1 MSGICHFRPRSS
13 AIRATP
19 GTAWCG
25 EGPREIVDWLEEEY
39 GEITEAEREAG
50 RAEPAEIG
58 AGNER
63 RRSARRPRR
72 G

>member
-1 MSGICHFRPRSS
+1 MACGSGPEDVR
-13 AIRATP
+13 
-19 GTAWCG
+19 WQ
-25 EGPREIVDWLEEEY
+25 EGLREIVDWLEEEY

-50 RAEPAEIG
+50 RAELAEID
-58 AGNER
+58 AEHER

>member
-1 MSGICHFRPRSS
+1 MPLPPPQLRHSGDAR
-13 AIRATP
+13 
-19 GTAWCG
+19 TAWCG

-58 AGNER
+58 AGDER